1 MLIRFIYIFLFFN
14 SFIAFSQDIAKV
26 PISKIIPSPING
38 KTVSFTKFI
47 HTLVN
52 YTPQVNAKG
61 GFVVE
66 YRDVNVVFDE
76 KEDREGMDK
85 RFNDSNPP
93 VWHIKHDIFI
103 ISCNFDK
110 GMWWVMN
117 NMTFEG
123 FVTIGSCTNLKTIFK
138 HCTFEK
144 TIRLERNEIGF
155 LDFDHAT
162 FKHGFRYHFNT
173 IQDYLKFNHCKFSIN
188 PSIKDDTRFSGFDMY
203 VIEPRLLEIHQKG
216 EADLT
221 IENTEFK
228 VPFQFQNTPKGV
240 VDISASNFNNMA
252 LVGNKFE
259 CNINLTKTAIQNQ
272 FLLNDSY
279 ISGKIIID
287 AFNLNPTNTR
297 IQWSSVS
304 DNKISVYDKSG
315 KLINGAMHSQIKDE
329 VIFNNLISCYA
340 NFYTVFK
347 TQGNRMFANSCYV
360 EWKNIETEFLRNTYQ
375 NKDVNVYFN
384 YLMNVFLREFCDY
397 GTNPLKSIY
406 ISVWVII
413 SFGLVYFISPFR
425 INYDKSEGNAPT
437 TIYGKLSMYARYF
450 SEENSLKNIY
460 LEYVPSGVPNNDAKK
475 YADLIE
481 AKRESL
487 PSFFSWVSFPLAWW
501 QKLKH
506 KIVLKFYD
514 FIDEFPTHWYHFTK
528 TQKIKASLVFG
539 MLIMLDFFYFI
550 VVRIIDSFTL
560 SLNVFS
566 TLGFGEVPVKG
577 VIRYLTVIEGFVGWF
592 LLSIF
597 SVALISQIIQ

>member
-1 MLIRFIYIFLFFN
+1 M
-14 SFIAFSQDIAKV
+14 KV
-26 PISKIIPSPING
+26 PISKVIPSPING

-47 HTLVN
+47 HTIVN
-52 YTPQVNAKG
+52 YVPTTRANE
-61 GFVVE
+61 GFIVE
-66 YRDVNVVFDE
+66 YRDVNVIFDE

-85 RFNDSNPP
+85 RFNEPNSP
-93 VWHIKHDIFI
+93 VWRVKHDVTIVK
-103 ISCNFDK
+103 CTFDK
-110 GMWWVMN
+110 AMWWVMN
-117 NMTFEG
+117 KMVFEG
-123 FVTIGSCTNLKTIFK
+123 FFGISSCVDLKIILK
-138 HCTFEK
+138 NSTFEK
-144 TIRLERNEIGF
+144 TIRFERNDIGF
-155 LDFDHAT
+155 LDFDQVD
-162 FKHGFRYHFNT
+162 FKHGFRYHFNV
-173 IQDYLKFNHCKFSIN
+173 IQDHLKFSNCKFSIN
-188 PSIKDDTRFSGFDMY
+188 PLIKDDTRFSGFDMY

-228 VPFQFQNTPKGV
+228 VPFQFQNTAKGV
-240 VDISASNFNNMA
+240 IDISTSNFNNMA

-297 IQWSSVS
+297 IQWSSVA
-304 DNKISVYDKSG
+304 DNKISVYDKNN
-315 KLINGAMHSQIKDE
+315 KLINGVMRSQIKDE
-329 VIFNNLISCYA
+329 VVFNNLISCYA

-360 EWKNIETEFLRNTYQ
+360 EWKNIETEYLRNTYK
-375 NKDVNVYFN
+375 NKEVNVYFN
-384 YLMNVFLREFCDY
+384 YLMNLFLREFCDY

-406 ISVWVII
+406 ISVWVLI
-413 SFGLVYFISPFR
+413 SFGLVYFVSPFR
-425 INYDKSEGNAPT
+425 VNYNKNENNTPT
-437 TIYGKLSMYARYF
+437 TIYGKLAMYARYF

-460 LEYVPSGVPNNDAKK
+460 SEHVPSGVPDNDAKK

-481 AKRESL
+481 VKKESL
-487 PSFFSWVSFPLAWW
+487 PAFFRWVAFPLAWW
-501 QKLKH
+501 KNMKH
-506 KIVLKFYD
+506 RFILKFYD
-514 FIDEFPTHWYHFTK
+514 WIDQYPTHWYNFTK
-528 TQKIKASLVFG
+528 KQKVKAFFVFG
-539 MLIMLDFFYFI
+539 TLIILDFLYFT
-550 VVRIIDSFTL
+550 VVRAVDSLTL

>member
-1 MLIRFIYIFLFFN
+1 MPIRFIYIFFFFN
-14 SFIAFSQDIAKV
+14 SVVTFSQGIVEV

-38 KTVSFTKFI
+38 QTVSFTKFI
-47 HTLVN
+47 HTMVN
-52 YTPQVNAKG
+52 YAPQVNAKG

-93 VWHIKHDIFI
+93 VWHIKHDVSI

-144 TIRLERNEIGF
+144 TVRMDRNEIGF
-155 LDFDHAT
+155 LDFDHT
-162 FKHGFRYHFNT
+162 VFKHGFRYHFNT
-173 IQDYLKFNHCKFSIN
+173 IQDHLKFNYCKFSIN
-188 PSIKDDTRFSGFDMY
+188 PLIKDDTRFSGFDMY

-228 VPFQFQNTPKGV
+228 VPFQFQNTPKGL
-240 VDISASNFNNMA
+240 VDISTSNFNNMA

-297 IQWSSVS
+297 IQWSSVA

-315 KLINGAMHSQIKDE
+315 KLINGAMRSQIKDE
-329 VIFNNLISCYA
+329 VVFNNLISCYA

-360 EWKNIETEFLRNTYQ
+360 EWKNIETEFLKNTYK

-384 YLMNVFLREFCDY
+384 YLMNLFLREFCDY

-406 ISVWVII
+406 ISVWVLI
-413 SFGLVYFISPFR
+413 SFGLVYFVSPFR
-425 INYDKSEGNAPT
+425 INYDKNENNAPS

-450 SEENSLKNIY
+450 SEENSLKDIY

-481 AKRESL
+481 VKRESL

-514 FIDEFPTHWYHFTK
+514 FIDQFPTHWYNFTRI
-528 TQKIKASLVFG
+528 QKIKASFVFG
-539 MLIMLDFFYFI
+539 TLILFDFVYFTI
-550 VVRIIDSFTL
+550 VRAIDSFTL